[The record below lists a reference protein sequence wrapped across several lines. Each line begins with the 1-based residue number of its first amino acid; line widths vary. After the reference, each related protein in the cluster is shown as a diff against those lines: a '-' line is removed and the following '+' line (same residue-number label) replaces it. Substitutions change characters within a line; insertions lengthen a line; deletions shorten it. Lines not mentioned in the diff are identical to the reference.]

1 MEPPTVE
8 CVNCKAQ
15 NPTGKNFCSDCG
27 TPLGF
32 ASRAPF
38 EPLLRRQIQ
47 EILKEQLKDQK
58 TIELETSIAIASRV
72 SEWAKLFGIYAG
84 IPLAILVL
92 TLAFLGIKSFTDL
105 SASIETR
112 RKDISNSLDDA
123 RNQAKHLHDEG
134 DALNLEYQK
143 QRENLAKV
151 ESLSKDLKVLDNKVD
166 NLAKKVGVNVSGS
179 GLAPGEANAILEAL
193 DRFQPYLQSLGVIAG
208 REELRVV
215 VEPGKTTQKGNAVA
229 YYDEPVKTI
238 HVAKPFASNPDE
250 TVSMYAETR
259 MGNVR
264 LLVSSLTLT
273 WLYLHIQ
280 RGLAEYFWCSF
291 TDNPQFGAPGNVYK
305 FLESPDFTH
314 VTPFI
319 EERNTAIWVGA
330 FWELRSSVGKAT
342 ADKLLAG
349 AWQRLKAA
357 PRDTGSPSIVQEL
370 LNTDQALNRG
380 SNISQINAVFER
392 RKLDWSRLTAMSIH

>member
-1 MEPPTVE
+1 M
-8 CVNCKAQ
+8 
-15 NPTGKNFCSDCG
+15 
-27 TPLGF
+27 
-32 ASRAPF
+32 
-38 EPLLRRQIQ
+38 
-47 EILKEQLKDQK
+47 
-58 TIELETSIAIASRV
+58 
-72 SEWAKLFGIYAG
+72 GIYAG

-112 RKDISNSLDDA
+112 RKDISNSLDEA

-215 VEPGKTTQKGNAVA
+215 VEPGKTTQEGNGVA
-229 YYDEPVKTI
+229 YYDERVKTI

-273 WLYLHIQ
+273 WLYLHIK

-305 FLESPDFTH
+305 FHESPDFTH

-319 EERNTAIWVGA
+319 EERNTAIWAGA

-357 PRDTGSPSIVQEL
+357 PRDTGSPSLVQEL